1 MFFFVDI
8 FWSRPLVKSVKSEV
22 LYVDPHPSQFHFLGR
37 LGMCLQPCAVDD
49 PKFMGV
55 AEHEKPGASA
65 FDGYPINCHQTLLA
79 GKAMEIQQL
88 NRGCINHRSEWVFF
102 TTNAMAKLC
111 DWKPHHTVRMR
122 IPRVWLKIEECGT
135 VNLP

>member
-1 MFFFVDI
+1 MISNYHIHVFLFVDI

-79 GKAMEIQQL
+79 EKS
-88 NRGCINHRSEWVFF
+88 INHRSEWLFF
-102 TTNAMAKLC
+102 TANAMAKLC